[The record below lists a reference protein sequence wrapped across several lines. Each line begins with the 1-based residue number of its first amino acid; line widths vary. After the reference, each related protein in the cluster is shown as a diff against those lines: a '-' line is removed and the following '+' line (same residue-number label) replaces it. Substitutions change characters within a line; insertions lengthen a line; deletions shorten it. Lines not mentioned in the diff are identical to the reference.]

1 MPDKI
6 EIQLKQMRRDKE
18 GNYILVKASINQRT
32 ITTLNIHTPNSSS
45 PNFIKSILKELKI

>member
-1 MPDKI
+1 MSDKI

-18 GNYILVKASINQRT
+18 GNYILVKGSINQRT